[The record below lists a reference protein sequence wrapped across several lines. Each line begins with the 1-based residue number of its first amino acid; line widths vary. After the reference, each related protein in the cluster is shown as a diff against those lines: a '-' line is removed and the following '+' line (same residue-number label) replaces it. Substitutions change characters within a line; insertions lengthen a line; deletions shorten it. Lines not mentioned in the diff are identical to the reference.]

1 MRENIT
7 DLLYLGLFMT
17 PAGYC
22 IVQYIRDLVCFIGN

>member
-17 PAGYC
+17 PVIYC
-22 IVQYIRDLVCFIGN
+22 IVQYIRDLCVLFN